1 MKKIR
6 LIIQR
11 EYLTRV
17 RKKSFLVTTL
27 LLPLI
32 YLGFMFGT
40 GYIAKQSAST
50 LKIGVA
56 DQSGYFTDSLLKSM
70 NHNSTLVFE
79 KATAPADSLKN
90 NFEKLGY
97 TAYMIVPAFDW
108 KNGSHLE
115 IYSNKAKG
123 EMTSAAAESE
133 INAAWET
140 VKRQKL
146 GIAPEQQDA
155 LMKSRITTEIKNN
168 NDKNASSKKA
178 SGIASVLAFLIYL
191 IILIYGSQVMMG
203 VMEEKTNRIA
213 EVVVSSVKPFQL
225 MMGKIIGIGLVALT
239 QFLLWIVFILIIY
252 NVVTAT
258 GGSTGASGAMIE
270 NMKNVFTGINVP
282 LILVFFLLYFIGGF
296 FFYASIYAAIGSAV
310 NEDIRDAQQLSFP
323 VTMLVIF
330 SFFITIQSAN
340 DPSSGLA
347 FWGSMIPFSS
357 PLVMMSRIPYG
368 VPGTVPWWQLIMS
381 LVILYSSIVAIAW
394 LSGRIYRTGILMYG
408 KKVTLKEMLKWVFK
422 KQ

>member
-1 MKKIR
+1 MKKIF

-17 RKKSFLVTTL
+17 RKKSFIISTL
-27 LLPLI
+27 LLPLV
-32 YLGFMFGT
+32 YLAFIFGT
-40 GYIAKQSAST
+40 SYLAKKSATT
-50 LKIGVA
+50 LKVAVA
-56 DQSGYFTDSLLKSM
+56 DQSGYFTDSIL
-70 NHNSTLVFE
+70 STMSSSENLVFQR
-79 KATAPADSLKN
+79 ATVPADSLKN
-90 NFEKLGY
+90 NFEKMGY
-97 TAYMIVPAFDW
+97 NAYTIVPPFDW
-108 KNGSHLE
+108 RQGDSIR
-115 IYSNKAKG
+115 IYTSNSKG
-123 EMTSAAAESE
+123 DMTQGIVQADFTM
-133 INAAWET
+133 AWEQI
-140 VKRQKL
+140 KRKKL
-146 GIAPEQQDA
+146 GIAPEQELA
-155 LMKSRITTEIKNN
+155 L
-168 NDKNASSKKA
+168 ASSKLETVLKNAKDETANTKSA
-178 SGIASVLAFLIYL
+178 SGIANVLAFLIYF

-239 QFLLWIVFILIIY
+239 QFLLWITFILVIY
-252 NVVTAT
+252 NVVIAT
-258 GGSTGASGAMIE
+258 GGNSGPSGAMIQ
-270 NMKNVFTGINVP
+270 NMTSAFSGVNVGMIIT
-282 LILVFFLLYFIGGF
+282 FFILYFIGGF

-357 PLVMMSRIPYG
+357 PLVMMARIPYG
-368 VPGTVPWWQLIMS
+368 VPLTVPWWQIGLS
-381 LVILYSSIVAIAW
+381 LVILYGSIIAIAW
-394 LSGRIYRTGILMYG
+394 VSARIYRTGILMYG
-408 KKVTLKEMLKWVFK
+408 KKVTLKEMIKWIGR